1 MSRRRRYRY
10 RSHEDDAHAKKKRL
24 IKEVILW
31 VLTVAIALT
40 AAWYVSFHLLDK
52 SAVIGDS
59 MSPTLEENDIILIGT
74 MAYRFTEPERFDVIV
89 FKQSSNEHSYY
100 DVKRVIGLPGET
112 VLIDDDGII
121 WINGERLK
129 EEILVE
135 TISNSGLA
143 EEGITLDDGEYFVLG
158 DNRNHSEDSRFANVG
173 NVLAGDIVGEAWI
186 KLEPFTLISQIN
198 RMSQES
204 AEEKGE

>member
-31 VLTVAIALT
+31 ILTVVIALT

-135 TISNSGLA
+135 TMSNSGLA

-198 RMSQES
+198 RMPQES